1 MVLQSNS
8 IGNVAFTTLAAT
20 YNIEYTAVT
29 NYVLY
34 TFYCYL
40 HVLGM
45 VYGILGLSQ

>member
-20 YNIEYTAVT
+20 YNIGTVVT

-34 TFYCYL
+34 TFYYYL

-45 VYGILGLSQ
+45 VYGILSLSQ